1 MHSPAAAACV
11 IPLAHARPSC
21 GLTLTCILPSFCTM
35 QELSIFAS
43 RIKCSFPYM
52 YAIYEN
58 GKTRLSNQDEHT
70 HASCTRPWP
79 EYDISHLL
87 PRLGPTLSA
96 RLTTRCYHFHILPA
110 SQPVPPLFANSA
122 LGSGS
127 RRRRMARASIRASAE
142 AYVGMGRNAASQA
155 LRSQVQVVRQHT
167 SSSPLHIQH
176 ETHPHRLRTA
186 IVSTLRFSRAANRSS
201 SLWNLFWVLPSSLS
215 VIQCTAAAEC
225 MYSND
230 NGQSKSAFDSDN
242 REARAAHPRI
252 PPGLRPQPR
261 RT

>member
-11 IPLAHARPSC
+11 ISLAHVMIHLARGPSC

-43 RIKCSFPYM
+43 RIKCSFLYM

-58 GKTRLSNQDEHT
+58 GKTRLSNQDKHT
-70 HASCTRPWP
+70 RASRTRPWP

-110 SQPVPPLFANSA
+110 SQPLPPLFANSA

-127 RRRRMARASIRASAE
+127 RRRRMARASTRASTE
-142 AYVGMGRNAASQA
+142 GSVGMVVARPGYSEAGRATSGVKGKNAASQT

-167 SSSPLHIQH
+167 SSSPLHTQH

-186 IVSTLRFSRAANRSS
+186 IVSTLRAEIHPRLTNIQFSRAANRSS
-201 SLWNLFWVLPSSLS
+201 
-215 VIQCTAAAEC
+215 
-225 MYSND
+225 
-230 NGQSKSAFDSDN
+230 
-242 REARAAHPRI
+242 
-252 PPGLRPQPR
+252 
-261 RT
+261 